1 MARYLYGYPYTKFQ
15 YIRTKAVNFGI
26 PYGRTAPSI
35 ALEHNIPIP
44 EAQRMIDD
52 WFKRAPGA
60 YKYIM
65 SCRQAPVQGKALVT
79 PFGRKRR
86 FGLVTPETLHD
97 LQNEASNF
105 PISSTASDCT
115 LHSGMRTDRKLEAMD
130 CKVVNLVHDSIIIEA
145 PYDRSV
151 VEDAIGYMSETMTQV
166 PREFIGGLVPFAAD
180 AKVGFAWGA
189 MHPWDDPSDED
200 NLNHELPPLELYH
213 VPQEKELA
221 WVA

>member
-1 MARYLYGYPYTKFQ
+1 
-15 YIRTKAVNFGI
+15 
-26 PYGRTAPSI
+26 
-35 ALEHNIPIP
+35 
-44 EAQRMIDD
+44 
-52 WFKRAPGA
+52 
-60 YKYIM
+60 
-65 SCRQAPVQGKALVT
+65 
-79 PFGRKRR
+79 
-86 FGLVTPETLHD
+86 
-97 LQNEASNF
+97 
-105 PISSTASDCT
+105 
-115 LHSGMRTDRKLEAMD
+115 MRTDRKLEAMD